1 MTFKDLVGSGDTGII
16 GAINTLVIPVVIAL
30 AFVAFVWGVVNYF
43 FINGEDEGS
52 REEGKQFILYGVLGL
67 AVLLSVWGLV
77 NMLLSTLGILPT

>member
-1 MTFKDLVGSGDTGII
+1 MTFKDFVGSGDTGII
-16 GAINTLVIPVVIAL
+16 GAINTLVIPVIIAL